1 MLSGGVESGR
11 VCYQRGYPVTVVLL
25 NGILCLELACYWLTQ
40 YLTVP
45 CNLVVVSASPVVVT
59 KASILILASK
69 QCMLS
74 GFVRCLCSSD
84 GTTGLNI

>member
-1 MLSGGVESGR
+1 MVRLNQGGSARLILLSGEVESGR

-45 CNLVVVSASPVVVT
+45 CCLKGYCNLVVVSASPVVIT
-59 KASILILASK
+59 KASILILA
-69 QCMLS
+69 C
-74 GFVRCLCSSD
+74 
-84 GTTGLNI
+84 